1 MPPGD
6 LGYDRGIPEYPDLT
20 GEVAGRLRCRSS
32 RDRSRGIPWCVVA
45 MVTASV
51 VRFNQSVERLLLLWR
66 WLINGSLLPKRCD
79 TLTKFDCRGGAEPA
93 LCAPTELTP
102 PAPPVLVTPASQTI
116 KYFLKSYDFLTRYM
130 GIIWLKMVEFG
141 RFTHEMTSTE

>member
-1 MPPGD
+1 
-6 LGYDRGIPEYPDLT
+6 
-20 GEVAGRLRCRSS
+20 
-32 RDRSRGIPWCVVA
+32 

-51 VRFNQSVERLLLLWR
+51 VLFSQSVDRLLLLWR
-66 WLINGSLLPKRCD
+66 WLINGSLLPNRCD
-79 TLTKFDCRGGAEPA
+79 TLTRFDCRGGGEPA
-93 LCAPTELTP
+93 LCAPPELTP
-102 PAPPVLVTPASQTI
+102 RAPPVFVTPVFQTI